1 MKSMGKRCFSLLL
14 AMALVIS
21 GVTYLPDRS
30 RTVCAA
36 DNIPEGYTPIYTVSE
51 LYGIRN
57 NLSGK
62 YILMNDIDL
71 TEATSKGGSLDTGHG
86 WTPIN
91 GFSGTFD
98 GGGHRIKGMNIY
110 GYAGEYCGLFGWLN
124 WDSVI
129 KRLGLTDVNIDISGS
144 GGYYY
149 CGAIAGGNKNN
160 TIRDGVDIE
169 ECFVTGNITTEGF
182 DYIGGICG
190 YYEDSHLSNCY
201 SDVEIKA
208 DTSCAGGIIGSTNG
222 DYGIQKCYNRGSINN
237 GTGAAIVKNGHS
249 QDCVYLIGTGTDF
262 SGATPLT
269 ETQMKDANYY
279 INFDFDNIWEIDSDS
294 LYPYP
299 QLRNCMQINLTNLEW
314 EKEPVRKEYNQ
325 GDKLDLSGGVLNYTY
340 EDGSKSSGPITEY
353 MVSGCDMMQIG
364 EQTITIKKGNLAVT
378 YKINIK
384 PIPVTG
390 VSLDITEL
398 YMERGDT
405 ETLVADVTP
414 ANATDQI
421 VEWSS
426 SNSSVATVDQT
437 GKVRALANGETDI
450 IATASNG
457 QQAVCHVKVT
467 VLCSSVRIDR
477 YSLLDYLDYDTYI
490 YAFPLGSSVQLSYT
504 MYPEGTNE
512 SVEWII
518 DDSSVVS
525 IDAQNRMWCL
535 KGGYT
540 TVKIRTESG
549 QEDYI
554 EVMVGENNV
563 SEGGITDNNNYN
575 NSNNANK
582 VNNTACSHE
591 YSTQYSAATYVSKG
605 YTTYTCKKCGYSYKG
620 NYTKKLKLGQ
630 VAKVYGT
637 TKNGKVNLGW
647 YSVTN
652 ATGYQIRYSTNKK
665 MKRSVKTV
673 KVKGKTK
680 KVIKKL
686 KRRHKY
692 YIQVR
697 AYKKV
702 GTKTVYGKWSK
713 KVHGVVR

>member
-57 NLSGK
+57 NLSGN

-91 GFSGTFD
+91 DFKGTFD

-110 GYAGEYCGLFGWLN
+110 GNAGQYCGLFGDLY
-124 WDSVI
+124 DSARV
-129 KRLGLTDVNIDISGS
+129 KRLGLTDVNIDVSYNGS
-144 GGYYY
+144 SY
-149 CGAIAGGNKNN
+149 CGAIAGNRG
-160 TIRDGVDIE
+160 RIE
-169 ECFVTGNITTEGF
+169 QCFVTGRITTEGYTF
-182 DYIGGICG
+182 VGGICG
-190 YYEDSHLSNCY
+190 YCYPTISDCY
-201 SDVEIKA
+201 SNVEIKA
-208 DTSCAGGIIGSTNG
+208 DGNAGGIAGLFTGGS
-222 DYGIQKCYNRGSINN
+222 IEKCYNRGSINN
-237 GTGAAIVKNGHS
+237 GTGAAIAYTYS
-249 QDCVYLIGTGTDF
+249 SSDEDCVYLIGTGTDLG
-262 SGATPLT
+262 SATPLT

-299 QLRNCMQINLTNLEW
+299 QLRNCMQINLTSLKW
-314 EKEPVRKEYNQ
+314 EKEPVKKEYNQ

-390 VSLDITEL
+390 VSLNRTEL
-398 YMERGDT
+398 YMERGAT
-405 ETLVADVTP
+405 ETLAADIVP

>member
-71 TEATSKGGSLDTGHG
+71 TEATSKGGSMDTGHG
-86 WTPIN
+86 WTPID
-91 GFSGTFD
+91 GFNGTFD

-110 GYAGEYCGLFGWLN
+110 GNAGEYCGLFGSLYS
-124 WDSVI
+124 DARV
-129 KRLGLTDVNIDISGS
+129 KRLGLTDVNIDVSYN
-144 GGYYY
+144 GYSSSY
-149 CGAIAGGNKNN
+149 CGAIAGRYG
-160 TIRDGVDIE
+160 RIE
-169 ECFVTGNITTEGF
+169 QCFVTGRITTEG
-182 DYIGGICG
+182 YILVGGICG
-190 YYEDSHLSNCY
+190 YCYQTISDCY
-201 SDVEIKA
+201 SNVEIKA
-208 DTSCAGGIIGSTNG
+208 SGNAGGIVGEASSNTAIK
-222 DYGIQKCYNRGSINN
+222 KCYNRGSINN
-237 GTGAAIVKNGHS
+237 GTGAAIANYGYKE
-249 QDCVYLIGTGTDF
+249 DCVYLIGTGTD
-262 SGATPLT
+262 SGSATPLT

-299 QLRNCMQINLTNLEW
+299 QLRNCMQINLTSLEW

-340 EDGSKSSGPITEY
+340 EDGIKSSGPITEY

-390 VSLDITEL
+390 VSLDRTEL

-414 ANATDQI
+414 ANATDRI

-457 QQAVCHVKVT
+457 QQAVCHVKVI

-477 YSLLDYLDYDTYI
+477 YSLSDYEYYDWDSDTYT

-518 DDSSVVS
+518 GDSSVVS

-630 VAKVYGT
+630 VSKVYGT
-637 TKNGKVNLGW
+637 TKNGKINLGW
-647 YSVTN
+647 YSVIN
-652 ATGYQIRYSTNKK
+652 ATGYQVRYSTNKK

>member
-30 RTVCAA
+30 RTVFAA
-36 DNIPEGYTPIYTVSE
+36 DNVPEGYTPIYTVSE

-57 NLSGK
+57 NLSGN

-91 GFSGTFD
+91 DFSGTFD

-110 GYAGEYCGLFGWLN
+110 GAAGNYCGLFGEL
-124 WDSVI
+124 SGKV
-129 KRLGLTDVNIDISGS
+129 KRLGLTDVNIDVSYNGNE
-144 GGYYY
+144 YYY
-149 CGAIAGGNKNN
+149 CGAIAGEGYKG
-160 TIRDGVDIE
+160 ISIE

-182 DYIGGICG
+182 RYIGGICG
-190 YYEDSHLSNCY
+190 ICDGYYNSTISDCY
-201 SDVEIKA
+201 SDVEIKT
-208 DTSCAGGIIGSTNG
+208 DKGYEGGILGFDRTGYVTIE
-222 DYGIQKCYNRGSINN
+222 KCYNRGSINN
-237 GTGAAIVKNGHS
+237 GTGTAIAGIS
-249 QDCVYLIGTGTDF
+249 EDCVYLIGTGTD
-262 SGATPLT
+262 SGSATPLT

-279 INFDFDNIWEIDSDS
+279 INFDFDNIWEIDSYS

-299 QLRNCMQINLTNLEW
+299 QLRNCMQINLTSLEW
-314 EKEPVRKEYNQ
+314 EKEPVKKEYNQ

-390 VSLDITEL
+390 VSLNRTEL
-398 YMERGDT
+398 YMERGAT
-405 ETLVADVTP
+405 ETLAVDIVP

-525 IDAQNRMWCL
+525 IDAKNRMWCL
-535 KGGYT
+535 KSGYT

-554 EVMVGENNV
+554 EVLVGENKV
-563 SEGGITDNNNYN
+563 SEGGITDNNND
-575 NSNNANK
+575 NK
-582 VNNTACSHE
+582 VNNTVCHHE

>member
-71 TEATSKGGSLDTGHG
+71 TEATSKGGSMDTGHG
-86 WTPIN
+86 WTPID
-91 GFSGTFD
+91 GFNGTFD

-110 GYAGEYCGLFGWLN
+110 GNAGEYCGLFGSLYS
-124 WDSVI
+124 DARV
-129 KRLGLTDVNIDISGS
+129 KRLGLTDVNIDVSYN
-144 GGYYY
+144 GYSSSY
-149 CGAIAGGNKNN
+149 CGAIAGRYG
-160 TIRDGVDIE
+160 RIE
-169 ECFVTGNITTEGF
+169 QCFVTGRITTEG
-182 DYIGGICG
+182 YILVGGICG
-190 YYEDSHLSNCY
+190 YCYQTISDCY
-201 SDVEIKA
+201 SNVEIKA
-208 DTSCAGGIIGSTNG
+208 SGNAGGIVGEASSNTAIK
-222 DYGIQKCYNRGSINN
+222 KCYNRGSINN
-237 GTGAAIVKNGHS
+237 GTGAAIANYGYKE
-249 QDCVYLIGTGTDF
+249 DCVYLIGTGTD
-262 SGATPLT
+262 SGSATPLT

-299 QLRNCMQINLTNLEW
+299 QLRNCMQINLTSLEW

-340 EDGSKSSGPITEY
+340 EDGIKSSGPITEY

-390 VSLDITEL
+390 VSLDRTEL

-414 ANATDQI
+414 ANATDRI

-457 QQAVCHVKVT
+457 QQAVCHVKVI

-477 YSLLDYLDYDTYI
+477 YSLSDYEYYDWDSDTYT

-518 DDSSVVS
+518 GDSSVVS

-630 VAKVYGT
+630 VSKVYGT
-637 TKNGKVNLGW
+637 TKNGKINLGW
-647 YSVTN
+647 YSVIN

>member
-57 NLSGK
+57 NLSGN

-86 WTPIN
+86 WTPID

-110 GYAGEYCGLFGWLN
+110 GDAGEDCGLFGKLYS
-124 WDSVI
+124 DAKV
-129 KRLGLTDVNIDISGS
+129 KRLGLTDVNIDVSYN
-144 GGYYY
+144 GYSSSY
-149 CGAIAGGNKNN
+149 CGAIAGRYG
-160 TIRDGVDIE
+160 RIE
-169 ECFVTGNITTEGF
+169 QCFVTGRITTEGYSF
-182 DYIGGICG
+182 VGGICG
-190 YYEDSHLSNCY
+190 YYPTISDCY
-201 SDVEIKA
+201 SNVEIKA
-208 DTSCAGGIIGSTNG
+208 SGNAGGIVGEASSNNTAIK
-222 DYGIQKCYNRGSINN
+222 KCYNRGSINN
-237 GTGAAIVKNGHS
+237 GTGAAIANYGYKE
-249 QDCVYLIGTGTDF
+249 DCVYLIGTGTD
-262 SGATPLT
+262 SGSATPLT

-299 QLRNCMQINLTNLEW
+299 QLRNCMQINLTSLEW

-390 VSLDITEL
+390 VSLDRTEL

-414 ANATDQI
+414 ANATDRI

-457 QQAVCHVKVT
+457 QQAVCHVKVI

-477 YSLLDYLDYDTYI
+477 YSLSDYEYYDWDSDTYT

-518 DDSSVVS
+518 GDSSVVS

-630 VAKVYGT
+630 VSKVYGT
-637 TKNGKVNLGW
+637 TKNGKINLGW
-647 YSVTN
+647 YSVIN

>member
-57 NLSGK
+57 NLSGN

-71 TEATSKGGSLDTGHG
+71 TEATSKGGSMDTGHG

-91 GFSGTFD
+91 GFEGTFD

-110 GYAGEYCGLFGWLN
+110 GAAGNCCGLFGELFGK
-124 WDSVI
+124 V
-129 KRLGLTDVNIDISGS
+129 KRLGLTDVNIDISG
-144 GGYYY
+144 GDY
-149 CGAIAGGNKNN
+149 CGAIVGEIYKG
-160 TIRDGVDIE
+160 IIE

-182 DYIGGICG
+182 EYIGGICG
-190 YYEDSHLSNCY
+190 ICNYDGTISDCY
-201 SDVEIKA
+201 SDVEIKT
-208 DTSCAGGIIGSTNG
+208 DKGCAGGILGYRTYNVTIE
-222 DYGIQKCYNRGSINN
+222 KCYNRGIINN
-237 GTGAAIVKNGHS
+237 GTGTAIAGIS
-249 QDCVYLIGTGTDF
+249 EDCVYLIGTGTDRR
-262 SGATPLT
+262 ATPLT

-299 QLRNCMQINLTNLEW
+299 QLRNCMQINLTSLEW

-414 ANATDQI
+414 ANATDRI

-457 QQAVCHVKVT
+457 QQAVCHVKVI

-477 YSLLDYLDYDTYI
+477 YSLSDYECYDWDSDTYT

-518 DDSSVVS
+518 GDSSVVS

-637 TKNGKVNLGW
+637 TKNGKINLGW
-647 YSVTN
+647 YSVIN